1 MQHIEEY
8 KMLKTYS
15 LLQRQKGFGITE
27 VIVSML
33 VLGIAV
39 IGFAALQV
47 RALDTTSEAMFRT
60 QAMAIAQDLGE
71 RIMLNPTGNATYK
84 GTWSATTM
92 TNYKCETA
100 NCTAAEM
107 AQYDMKTLDELV
119 KSSLPNGQIAL
130 IKPAAGFINYSVYV
144 SWNKTTLTEG
154 DEAPHCFTSDDT
166 FVANADCIKLE
177 TSLL

>member
-1 MQHIEEY
+1 
-8 KMLKTYS
+8 MLKTYS
-15 LLQRQKGFGITE
+15 LLQSQKGFGITE

-39 IGFAALQV
+39 IGFSALQV

-71 RIMLNPTGNATYK
+71 RIMLNPSGAATYK
-84 GTWSATTM
+84 GTWNAAAM
-92 TNYKCETA
+92 ANYKCETA
-100 NCTAAEM
+100 DCTPAEM

-130 IKPAAGFINYSVYV
+130 IKCINRNNYCVYV
-144 SWNKTTLTEG
+144 SWNKTKPSIGSG
-154 DEAPHCFTSDDT
+154 DTDCSTTADA
-166 FVANADCIKLE
+166 FVTNADCIKLE

>member
-1 MQHIEEY
+1 
-8 KMLKTYS
+8 MLKTHS
-15 LLQRQKGFGITE
+15 LSKRQKGFGITE

-107 AQYDMKTLDELV
+107 AQYDMKTLDEENR
-119 KSSLPNGQIAL
+119 KY
-130 IKPAAGFINYSVYV
+130 K
-144 SWNKTTLTEG
+144 KTE
-154 DEAPHCFTSDDT
+154 
-166 FVANADCIKLE
+166 
-177 TSLL
+177 